1 VIDQADN
8 RDVVTMQAARR
19 SSARGDGNGS
29 RKLALAGFLVCTGL
43 IAIAL
48 YLQYVKGLDPC
59 PLCMLERVC
68 FGALGFV
75 FLVATIAAPRGFFIR
90 VYGVLATLL
99 ALCGLGFAAR
109 HVWLQWHPPELESC
123 TADLF
128 TQLQRLPFG
137 SVIERALYATGDCA
151 KVDWTLLGLS
161 IAQWSFI
168 WFAIM
173 TLLSLFYLTRKPRS
187 RSGWV

>member
-1 VIDQADN
+1 MRA
-8 RDVVTMQAARR
+8 TRR
-19 SSARGDGNGS
+19 SSARGDGNAS

-43 IAIAL
+43 VGFAL
-48 YLQYVKGLDPC
+48 YLQYVDGLDPC
-59 PLCMLERVC
+59 PLCMIQRVL

-75 FLVATIAAPRGFFIR
+75 FLIAALAGPRGFFIR

-99 ALCGLGFAAR
+99 ALCGVGFAAR

-168 WFAIM
+168 WFAIL
-173 TLLSLFYLTRKPRS
+173 TVLSLVYLFRKPRN